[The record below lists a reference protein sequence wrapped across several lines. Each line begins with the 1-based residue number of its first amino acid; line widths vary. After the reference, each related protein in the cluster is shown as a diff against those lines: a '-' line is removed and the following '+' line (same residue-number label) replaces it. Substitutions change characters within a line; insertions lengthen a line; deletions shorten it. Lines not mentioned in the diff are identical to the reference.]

1 MDARTCGAATPR
13 NQRSQL
19 HLQHGARDARAGAR
33 GYGHGD
39 LVALGYICR
48 YETHGAADTYAGCS
62 CSLQSGDGWLS
73 DVRDRASGRPVH
85 DHVAA
90 LQCARGRDRSAAR
103 PSRLA
108 PRARDPAEER
118 SWRRH
123 RRTRCGRQDLHAV
136 SGAGVPAARIRPA
149 RGGRYLPT
157 RYGHPD
163 SRPGGSGGPPCDR
176 HGHRG
181 EQRVEPLRRAHRL
194 GQRQQPPLPSVRRS
208 RDPDFVSTAPAVV
221 VTAPRRLV
229 DGRERV
235 TLNTAYVKALESA
248 GLVPLAIPTMLAA
261 ERAAAALAAVQGLV
275 LTGGEDVAP
284 ARYGATPHPRLGDVD
299 PVRDAAELALI
310 AAARARRL
318 PVLAICRGIQILNVA
333 LGGTLYQDL
342 DSERPGSVVHTD
354 ETSRHAVRVE
364 PGSLL
369 ERTLGARSASV
380 NSRHHQA
387 IRDLAPALKAVAW
400 AEDGVI
406 EAAEPADAA
415 APWTVAVQWHPEDLT
430 ERALF
435 EGFARAVA

>member
-1 MDARTCGAATPR
+1 
-13 NQRSQL
+13 
-19 HLQHGARDARAGAR
+19 
-33 GYGHGD
+33 
-39 LVALGYICR
+39 
-48 YETHGAADTYAGCS
+48 
-62 CSLQSGDGWLS
+62 
-73 DVRDRASGRPVH
+73 
-85 DHVAA
+85 
-90 LQCARGRDRSAAR
+90 
-103 PSRLA
+103 
-108 PRARDPAEER
+108 
-118 SWRRH
+118 
-123 RRTRCGRQDLHAV
+123 
-136 SGAGVPAARIRPA
+136 
-149 RGGRYLPT
+149 
-157 RYGHPD
+157 
-163 SRPGGSGGPPCDR
+163 
-176 HGHRG
+176 
-181 EQRVEPLRRAHRL
+181 
-194 GQRQQPPLPSVRRS
+194 
-208 RDPDFVSTAPAVV
+208 
-221 VTAPRRLV
+221 LV